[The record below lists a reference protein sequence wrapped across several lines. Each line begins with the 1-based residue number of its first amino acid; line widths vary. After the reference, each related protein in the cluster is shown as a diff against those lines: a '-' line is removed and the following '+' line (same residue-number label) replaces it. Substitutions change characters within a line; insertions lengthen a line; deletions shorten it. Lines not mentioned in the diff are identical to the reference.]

1 MFTVIELNNSIA
13 LSPNKIGSNI
23 YKKICE
29 TLKEK
34 YTNKILGSKDI
45 YIIGI
50 LKVDEDSIKDGVIDD
65 IMATVIYDVKYSVIA
80 FKPIKNELIQ
90 VKIQYCNDLG
100 IWGHINDL
108 NNEAIT
114 CFCPKTFMKKCK
126 YIESSDGSGCGEF
139 DQDSRDDSRAGTK
152 IGKNSVVSL
161 KIVNFKIN
169 TNKIEILGS
178 LDM

>member
-13 LSPNKIGSNI
+13 LNPSKIGSNI

-50 LKVDEDSIKDGVIDD
+50 LKVDEDSIKDGIIDD

-80 FKPIKNELIQ
+80 FKPVKNELIQ

-108 NNEAIT
+108 DNEAIT
-114 CFCPKTFMKKCK
+114 CFCPNTFMKKYT
-126 YIESSDGSGCGEF
+126 YIEPSDRSGCGEF
-139 DQDSRDDSRAGTK
+139 KNGDVL
-152 IGKNSVVSL
+152 IGKNSVISL
-161 KIVNFKIN
+161 KIVNFKIS

-178 LDM
+178 LDN